1 MKPVRSVQEV
11 RRRRR
16 LLSWIPAGIGV
27 IVIAAVVA
35 ITLSVQSH
43 KVGVPV
49 PAPTSDSR
57 FDAAGLRY
65 IERSRITRINVA
77 HLPISASA
85 IGLGANQTVLI
96 KSETGLDERLQ
107 LEGNRRY
114 AAITADTFTI
124 VAKDGEV
131 SRIDFAGQN
140 LDGFPALRTELA
152 SAAVF
157 GLTPDLAQTA
167 LDQVRLHN
175 ADGKPFNQ
183 TFGPLREFGVPVVL
197 TVAADGAGSYSV
209 NYRMRL
215 DGE

>member
-1 MKPVRSVQEV
+1 MKPVRSVQEI
-11 RRRRR
+11 RRRRI

-35 ITLSVQSH
+35 ITLNVQNH

-57 FDAAGLRY
+57 FDAPGLRY
-65 IERSRITRINVA
+65 IERSRITRINIA
-77 HLPISASA
+77 KLPISAAS
-85 IGLGANQTVLI
+85 IGLGPNQTVVI
-96 KSETGLDERLQ
+96 KSETGLDEHLQ
-107 LEGNRRY
+107 LEGNRKY
-114 AAITADTFTI
+114 AAITAYSFTI
-124 VAKDGEV
+124 VAKDGNV

-157 GLTPDLAQTA
+157 GLTTDLAQTA
-167 LDQVRLHN
+167 TDQVRLHN

-183 TFGPLREFGVPVVL
+183 TFGPLRELGVPVTV

-215 DGE
+215 TGE